1 MVTYIIRRVLISL
14 LIVFLISIFAFSLM
28 HVLPGDPARISL
40 GEEASQEA
48 VDELRAEWNLDK
60 PLLTQYWLW
69 VSGIFT
75 KDFGE
80 SYAFNR
86 PVYDIISE
94 RLPRTLAIGVPAI
107 VIAAIFGVCFGI
119 LSAVKRGKW
128 LDQVLSLLWSSNG
141 FLFRDLRA
149 RQRTLQNM
157 FIWQFCRCSACPFSC
172 RLPSHGKRVQTC
184 WK

>member
-107 VIAAIFGVCFGI
+107 AIAAIFGVCFGI

-128 LDQVLSLLWSSNG
+128 LDQVLTVIS
-141 FLFRDLRA
+141 
-149 RQRTLQNM
+149 TLGLGTPS
-157 FIWQFCRCSACPFSC
+157 FWLGIFCI
-172 RLPSHGKRVQTC
+172 
-184 WK
+184 